1 MKFFEPWGR
10 QRLSFL
16 LEKAASREAKMW
28 KVYVP
33 KKPSSQDT
41 DISPAQRDEA
51 VRWLTELHGRL
62 QLYPETLVLAVSIL
76 DRFLTPIKA
85 RPKYLRCIAIA
96 CFFLAA
102 KTCEEDE
109 RVPSL
114 KELAASSSCGCSP
127 SEILRMERIILDK
140 LNWDLHTATAL
151 DFLHIFHA
159 MVLSCRSG
167 FLDSMLGLNRSQ
179 HLTLLT
185 RQLYHCLAD
194 HTLIQLRGSM
204 LALALITLELE
215 TCCPD
220 WLALTIDLLRKAQF
234 DSSELIRSRELVA
247 RSLSTPRASLP
258 PNTVYIYQPL
268 QSHTTLQPPAQDST
282 VPSCTLGIVTST
294 AESSRDHALVT
305 TAPSQLQTP
314 AGGEEEGSQLPWN
327 STCSSA
333 TDSSIPA
340 LLSPPKHLRQLNHLQ
355 KVTLRCKASAKR
367 KVEEMEVDDFYDGI
381 KRLYNE
387 DVTASTAIVQEGATP
402 STGAITTDG
411 GGGGGGGGGGLG
423 VCSVLLSRQEG
434 STSPCPPLQPV
445 SAS

>member
-1 MKFFEPWGR
+1 MKFIEPWGR

-16 LEKAASREAKMW
+16 LEKAASREANMW
-28 KVYVP
+28 KVYMP
-33 KKPSSQDT
+33 KKTSSQDT
-41 DISPAQRDEA
+41 DVSPAQRDEA

-62 QLYPETLVLAVSIL
+62 QLYPETLVSAVSIL
-76 DRFLTPIKA
+76 DRFLSPIKA
-85 RPKYLRCIAIA
+85 RPKYLRCIAIT

-109 RVPSL
+109 CVPSL
-114 KELAASSSCGCSP
+114 SELVASSRCGCSP

-159 MVLSCRSG
+159 MVVSCRSG

-179 HLTLLT
+179 HLALLT
-185 RQLYHCLAD
+185 QRLYHSLAD
-194 HTLIQLRGSM
+194 HTVVQLRGSM
-204 LALALITLELE
+204 LALALVTLQLE

-220 WLALTIDLLRKAQF
+220 WLALTIDLLRKAQI

-268 QSHTTLQPPAQDST
+268 QSLAALQPPALE
-282 VPSCTLGIVTST
+282 PPPLRCPLGTITST
-294 AESSRDHALVT
+294 TESSRDRALP
-305 TAPSQLQTP
+305 APDPPQTP
-314 AGGEEEGSQLPWN
+314 AGGEEERQQPW
-327 STCSSA
+327 SCDASFSSA
-333 TDSSIPA
+333 HSSISA
-340 LLSPPKHLRQLNHLQ
+340 LLSPPKHLRPLNRLQ

-367 KVEEMEVDDFYDGI
+367 KVESMDVDDFYDGI

-387 DVTASTAIVQEGATP
+387 DVTTITTSAVQEGAATGM
-402 STGAITTDG
+402 GAITTSG
-411 GGGGGGGGGGLG
+411 GGGEGLG

-434 STSPCPPLQPV
+434 SSSPCPPLQPV

>member
-1 MKFFEPWGR
+1 MKFTEPWGR

-33 KKPSSQDT
+33 KKPSSQVSDT

-51 VRWLTELHGRL
+51 VRWLTELHCRL
-62 QLYPETLVLAVSIL
+62 KLYPETLVLAVSIL
-76 DRFLTPIKA
+76 DRFLAPIKA

-109 RVPSL
+109 CVPSL
-114 KELAASSSCGCSP
+114 RELADSSSCGCSP

-167 FLDSMLGLNRSQ
+167 FLDSVLGLNRSQ
-179 HLTLLT
+179 HLALLT
-185 RQLYHCLAD
+185 Q
-194 HTLIQLRGSM
+194 TLSCFVPLVFLQLRGSM
-204 LALALITLELE
+204 LALALLTLELE
-215 TCCPD
+215 TRCPD
-220 WLALTIDLLRKAQF
+220 WLALTIDLLRKAQIN
-234 DSSELIRSRELVA
+234 SSELIRSRELVA
-247 RSLSTPRASLP
+247 RSLSTLRASLP

-268 QSHTTLQPPAQDST
+268 QPPALDPSRRFHICPHLSTGAADSRT
-282 VPSCTLGIVTST
+282 SCSTEATLLHHHPN
-294 AESSRDHALVT
+294 R
-305 TAPSQLQTP
+305 
-314 AGGEEEGSQLPWN
+314 
-327 STCSSA
+327 
-333 TDSSIPA
+333 
-340 LLSPPKHLRQLNHLQ
+340 LQ

-387 DVTASTAIVQEGATP
+387 DATVTAAVQEGAP
-402 STGAITTDG
+402 PAITA
-411 GGGGGGGGGGLG
+411 GGGGGGGGGLG
-423 VCSVLLSRQEG
+423 VCSVLLPRQEG
-434 STSPCPPLQPV
+434 NSSPCPPLQPV

>member
-1 MKFFEPWGR
+1 MKFLEPWER

-16 LEKAASREAKMW
+16 LEKAVSREAKMW
-28 KVYVP
+28 KIYVP

-51 VRWLTELHGRL
+51 VRWLTELHSRL
-62 QLYPETLVLAVSIL
+62 QLYPETLVLAVSML
-76 DRFLTPIKA
+76 DRFLAPIKA

-109 RVPSL
+109 CVPSL
-114 KELAASSSCGCSP
+114 KELAASSGCGCSP

-167 FLDSMLGLNRSQ
+167 FLDDLLGLNRSQ
-179 HLTLLT
+179 HLALLT
-185 RQLYHCLAD
+185 RRLYHCLAD
-194 HTLIQLRGSM
+194 HTLVQLRGSM

-220 WLALTIDLLRKAQF
+220 WLALTIDLLRKAQV
-234 DSSELIRSRELVA
+234 DSSELIQSRELVA
-247 RSLSTPRASLP
+247 RSLSTMRASLP
-258 PNTVYIYQPL
+258 PNTVYIYQSM
-268 QSHTTLQPPAQDST
+268 QQEST
-282 VPSCTLGIVTST
+282 PSPSCTLGTVTSPT
-294 AESSRDHALVT
+294 EASRDLVP
-305 TAPSQLQTP
+305 APLAQLQTP
-314 AGGEEEGSQLPWN
+314 AVGTKGSQQSWN
-327 STCSSA
+327 RTFTSSS
-333 TDSSIPA
+333 SSIPA
-340 LLSPPKHLRQLNHLQ
+340 LLSPPKQLHHRSSLQ

-367 KVEEMEVDDFYDGI
+367 KVEAMEVDDFYDGI

-387 DVTASTAIVQEGATP
+387 DTTTSAQEGTAGALTAT
-402 STGAITTDG
+402 
-411 GGGGGGGGGGLG
+411 GGGGLG
-423 VCSVLLSRQEG
+423 VCSVLSSRQEG

-445 SAS
+445 ST

>member
-1 MKFFEPWGR
+1 MKFSEPWGR

-28 KVYVP
+28 KGYVP

-62 QLYPETLVLAVSIL
+62 QLYPETLVLAVSVL
-76 DRFLTPIKA
+76 DRFLAPIKA

-109 RVPSL
+109 CVPSL
-114 KELAASSSCGCSP
+114 KELAESSGCGCSP
-127 SEILRMERIILDK
+127 SEILRMEKIILDK

-167 FLDSMLGLNRSQ
+167 SLDSMMLGLNRSQ
-179 HLTLLT
+179 HLALLT
-185 RQLYHCLAD
+185 RRLYLCLSD
-194 HTLIQLRGSM
+194 HTLMQLRGSM

-220 WLALTIDLLRKAQF
+220 WLALTIELLRKAQI
-234 DSSELIRSRELVA
+234 DSSELIRSRELVS
-247 RSLSTPRASLP
+247 RSLSTPRVSLP
-258 PNTVYIYQPL
+258 PNKVYIYQPPASDPARPGHSPESEPD
-268 QSHTTLQPPAQDST
+268 QDQDPPG
-282 VPSCTLGIVTST
+282 PPT
-294 AESSRDHALVT
+294 ADNHLRL
-305 TAPSQLQTP
+305 
-314 AGGEEEGSQLPWN
+314 
-327 STCSSA
+327 
-333 TDSSIPA
+333 PA
-340 LLSPPKHLRQLNHLQ
+340 LLSPPRYNQLQ
-355 KVTLRCKASAKR
+355 KITLRCKASTKR

-387 DVTASTAIVQEGATP
+387 DVTNATAAAVQEGAG
-402 STGAITTDG
+402 GAEG
-411 GGGGGGGGGGLG
+411 GGGGGGGGALA
-423 VCSVLLSRQEG
+423 VCSVTSPRQEG
-434 STSPCPPLQPV
+434 SSSPCPPLQPV

>member
-1 MKFFEPWGR
+1 MKFNEPWVR

-28 KVYVP
+28 KVYMP

-51 VRWLTELHGRL
+51 VRWLTELHSRL
-62 QLYPETLVLAVSIL
+62 QLYPETLVLAISIL
-76 DRFLTPIKA
+76 DRFLAPIKA

-109 RVPSL
+109 CVPSL
-114 KELAASSSCGCSP
+114 KELAVLSSCGCSP

-167 FLDSMLGLNRSQ
+167 FLDSMSGLNHSQ
-179 HLTLLT
+179 HLTLFT
-185 RQLYHCLAD
+185 QRLYHCLAD

-220 WLALTIDLLRKAQF
+220 WLALTIDLLKRAQI

-247 RSLSTPRASLP
+247 RSLSTLRASLP

-268 QSHTTLQPPAQDST
+268 QSQTTLQPLAQDPTLPCHT
-282 VPSCTLGIVTST
+282 VGTITFT
-294 AESSRDHALVT
+294 TKSSRSHTHINASP
-305 TAPSQLQTP
+305 AQLQTA
-314 AGGEEEGSQLPWN
+314 AGGEEASLQPWSSVSC
-327 STCSSA
+327 STDH
-333 TDSSIPA
+333 TIPT
-340 LLSPPKHLRQLNHLQ
+340 LLSPPKNLYHRNRLQ

-387 DVTASTAIVQEGATP
+387 DVTTTITVQEGAP
-402 STGAITTDG
+402 PAMGATTSDG
-411 GGGGGGGGGGLG
+411 GEGGLNT
-423 VCSVLLSRQEG
+423 CSVLLSRQEG
-434 STSPCPPLQPV
+434 SSSPCPPLQPV

>member
-1 MKFFEPWGR
+1 MKFTDPWGR

-28 KVYVP
+28 RVYVP

-76 DRFLTPIKA
+76 DRFLVPIKA

-109 RVPSL
+109 CVPTL
-114 KELAASSSCGCSP
+114 KELVDSSSCGCSP

-140 LNWDLHTATAL
+140 LDWDLHTATAL

-167 FLDSMLGLNRSQ
+167 FLDSMLRLNRSQ
-179 HLTLLT
+179 HLSMLT
-185 RQLYHCLAD
+185 RRLYQCLSD

-220 WLALTIDLLRKAQF
+220 WLALTIDLQRKAQI

-247 RSLSTPRASLP
+247 RSLSTPKASLP

-268 QSHTTLQPPAQDST
+268 HSPTTLQPPDKDPT
-282 VPSCTLGIVTST
+282 LHCCTLGINST
-294 AESSRDHALVT
+294 ESSRDHA
-305 TAPSQLQTP
+305 PPEQP
-314 AGGEEEGSQLPWN
+314 A
-327 STCSSA
+327 SS
-333 TDSSIPA
+333 SSDIPA
-340 LLSPPKHLRQLNHLQ
+340 LLSPPKNLRHPNHLQ
-355 KVTLRCKASAKR
+355 KVTLRCKSSSKR
-367 KVEEMEVDDFYDGI
+367 KVEEMEVDDFSDCI

-387 DVTASTAIVQEGATP
+387 DITTPAIQEGATP
-402 STGAITTDG
+402 AMGAIATG
-411 GGGGGGGGGGLG
+411 GGEGEGGGLG

-434 STSPCPPLQPV
+434 SCSPCPPLQPV

>member
-1 MKFFEPWGR
+1 MKFLEPWER

-16 LEKAASREAKMW
+16 LEKAASREAQMW
-28 KVYVP
+28 KIYVP
-33 KKPSSQDT
+33 KKPSPQDT
-41 DISPAQRDEA
+41 DVSPAQRDEA
-51 VRWLTELHGRL
+51 VRWLTELHSRL
-62 QLYPETLVLAVSIL
+62 QLYPETLVLAVSML
-76 DRFLTPIKA
+76 DRFLAPIKA
-85 RPKYLRCIAIA
+85 RPKYLRCIAIT

-114 KELAASSSCGCSP
+114 KDMAASSSCGCSP

-159 MVLSCRSG
+159 MVVSCRSG

-185 RQLYHCLAD
+185 RRLYHCLAD
-194 HTLIQLRGSM
+194 HTLTQLRGSM
-204 LALALITLELE
+204 LALALVTLELE

-220 WLALTIDLLRKAQF
+220 WLALTIDLLRKAQI

-247 RSLSTPRASLP
+247 RSLSTLRASLP

-268 QSHTTLQPPAQDST
+268 QSRTTLQPPAQD
-282 VPSCTLGIVTST
+282 PALPRCTLGIITST
-294 AESSRDHALVT
+294 TESSRDHALA
-305 TAPSQLQTP
+305 TATPAQLKSA
-314 AGGEEEGSQLPWN
+314 AGGEERSLQPWISI
-327 STCSSA
+327 STNK
-333 TDSSIPA
+333 SSIPV
-340 LLSPPKHLRQLNHLQ
+340 LVPPPKHLGPL

-367 KVEEMEVDDFYDGI
+367 KVEEMEVDDFYDCI

-387 DVTASTAIVQEGATP
+387 DATATAAHEGATP
-402 STGAITTDG
+402 SKGAI
-411 GGGGGGGGGGLG
+411 GGGGGLG
-423 VCSVLLSRQEG
+423 VCSVLLTRQEG
-434 STSPCPPLQPV
+434 SSSPCPPLQPV

>member
-28 KVYVP
+28 RIYVP

-76 DRFLTPIKA
+76 DRFLAPIKA

-109 RVPSL
+109 
-114 KELAASSSCGCSP
+114 
-127 SEILRMERIILDK
+127 
-140 LNWDLHTATAL
+140 
-151 DFLHIFHA
+151 FHA

-179 HLTLLT
+179 HLGLLT

-194 HTLIQLRGSM
+194 HTLMQLRGSM

-215 TCCPD
+215 NCCPD
-220 WLALTIDLLRKAQF
+220 WLALTIDLLRKAQI

-247 RSLSTPRASLP
+247 RSLSTLRASLP

-268 QSHTTLQPPAQDST
+268 QQDLTSS
-282 VPSCTLGIVTST
+282 SCTPGIITST
-294 AESSRDHALVT
+294 TESSRDHAL
-305 TAPSQLQTP
+305 AQPQTP
-314 AGGEEEGSQLPWN
+314 AGGEEGSQWPWGSVSSSSTSTN
-327 STCSSA
+327 SN
-333 TDSSIPA
+333 IPA
-340 LLSPPKHLRQLNHLQ
+340 LLSPPKHLRKLNNLR

-387 DVTASTAIVQEGATP
+387 DITTTTAAVQEGATP
-402 STGAITTDG
+402 AMGVITTT
-411 GGGGGGGGGGLG
+411 GGGGGGGGLG
-423 VCSVLLSRQEG
+423 GCSVLLSRQEG

>member
-33 KKPSSQDT
+33 KKPSPQDT
-41 DISPAQRDEA
+41 DVTPAQRDEA

-76 DRFLTPIKA
+76 DRFLAPIKA

-96 CFFLAA
+96 CFFLSA

-114 KELAASSSCGCSP
+114 KDLATSSSCGCSP
-127 SEILRMERIILDK
+127 SEILRMEKVILDK

-185 RQLYHCLAD
+185 RRLYHCLAD

-204 LALALITLELE
+204 LALALVTLELE

-220 WLALTIDLLRKAQF
+220 WLALTIDLLSKAQI

-247 RSLSTPRASLP
+247 RSLSTLRASLP

-268 QSHTTLQPPAQDST
+268 HSHPTLQPPAQD
-282 VPSCTLGIVTST
+282 PAPPCCTLGIITST
-294 AESSRDHALVT
+294 TESSRDQALVT
-305 TAPSQLQTP
+305 PTQLK
-314 AGGEEEGSQLPWN
+314 AAADGEERSQQPW
-327 STCSSA
+327 SSVSSSSSC
-333 TDSSIPA
+333 TTTSSIPV
-340 LLSPPKHLRQLNHLQ
+340 LVPPPKHRHHL
-355 KVTLRCKASAKR
+355 KVTVRCKASAKR
-367 KVEEMEVDDFYDGI
+367 KVEEMEVDDFYDCI

-387 DVTASTAIVQEGATP
+387 DVTTAAAVHEGATP
-402 STGAITTDG
+402 SKGAITTG
-411 GGGGGGGGGGLG
+411 GGGGEGGLG
-423 VCSVLLSRQEG
+423 VCSVLLTRQEG
-434 STSPCPPLQPV
+434 SSSPCPPLQPV

>member
-1 MKFFEPWGR
+1 MKFIDPWGR

-28 KVYVP
+28 RGYVQ

-76 DRFLTPIKA
+76 DRFLAPIKA

-96 CFFLAA
+96 SFFLAA

-109 RVPSL
+109 CVPSL
-114 KELAASSSCGCSP
+114 KELVDSSSCGCS
-127 SEILRMERIILDK
+127 SAEILRMERLILDK

-179 HLTLLT
+179 HLSMLT
-185 RQLYHCLAD
+185 RRLYQCLSD

-220 WLALTIDLLRKAQF
+220 WLALTIDLLNKAQI

-247 RSLSTPRASLP
+247 RSLSTPKASLP

-268 QSHTTLQPPAQDST
+268 QSPTTLQPPDQDPT
-282 VPSCTLGIVTST
+282 LLCCILGIRNST

-305 TAPSQLQTP
+305 AVPQEQITP
-314 AGGEEEGSQLPWN
+314 GS
-327 STCSSA
+327 ST
-333 TDSSIPA
+333 DIPA
-340 LLSPPKHLRQLNHLQ
+340 LLSPPKNLRHLNHLQ
-355 KVTLRCKASAKR
+355 KVTLRCKSSSKR
-367 KVEEMEVDDFYDGI
+367 KVEEMEVDDFFDGI

-387 DVTASTAIVQEGATP
+387 DITTAAVQEVATP
-402 STGAITTDG
+402 ATGAIATG
-411 GGGGGGGGGGLG
+411 CGEGEGGGLG

-434 STSPCPPLQPV
+434 SCSPCPPLQPV

>member
-1 MKFFEPWGR
+1 MKFTEPWGR

-51 VRWLTELHGRL
+51 VRWLTELHSKL
-62 QLYPETLVLAVSIL
+62 KLYPETLVLAVSIL
-76 DRFLTPIKA
+76 DRFLAPIKA

-109 RVPSL
+109 CVPSL
-114 KELAASSSCGCSP
+114 RELVASSSCGCSP

-140 LNWDLHTATAL
+140 LNWDLHTATPL

-167 FLDSMLGLNRSQ
+167 YLGPMLGLNRSQ
-179 HLTLLT
+179 HLALLT
-185 RQLYHCLAD
+185 QRLYHCLAD

-220 WLALTIDLLRKAQF
+220 WLALTIDLLKKAQI

-247 RSLSTPRASLP
+247 RSLSTLRASLP

-268 QSHTTLQPPAQDST
+268 QSRTTLQPPAQDPPLPCRT
-282 VPSCTLGIVTST
+282 MGTITST
-294 AESSRDHALVT
+294 TESSRDQALVT
-305 TAPSQLQTP
+305 APSAQPQTP
-314 AGGEEEGSQLPWN
+314 AGGEEGSQHPWS
-327 STCSSA
+327 STFSSS
-333 TDSSIPA
+333 TNSSIPA
-340 LLSPPKHLRQLNHLQ
+340 LLSPPKHLRHLNLLQ
-355 KVTLRCKASAKR
+355 RVTLRCKASAKR

-387 DVTASTAIVQEGATP
+387 DITTTTAVQDGAAP
-402 STGAITTDG
+402 AMGAITT
-411 GGGGGGGGGGLG
+411 GGGGGGLG

-434 STSPCPPLQPV
+434 SSSPCPPLQPV

>member
-1 MKFFEPWGR
+1 MKFAEPWER

-28 KVYVP
+28 RVYMP
-33 KKPSSQDT
+33 KKTSSQDT
-41 DISPAQRDEA
+41 DVSPAQRDEA
-51 VRWLTELHGRL
+51 VRWLTELHSRL

-76 DRFLTPIKA
+76 DRFLAPIKA

-109 RVPSL
+109 CVPSL
-114 KELAASSSCGCSP
+114 RELAGTSGCGCSP

-140 LNWDLHTATAL
+140 LNWDLHTATPL

-159 MVLSCRSG
+159 MALSCRSG

-179 HLTLLT
+179 HLALLT
-185 RQLYHCLAD
+185 QRLYHCLAD

-220 WLALTIDLLRKAQF
+220 WLVLTIDLLRKAQI
-234 DSSELIRSRELVA
+234 DSSELIRCRELVA

-258 PNTVYIYQPL
+258 PNTVYIYQPPAPA
-268 QSHTTLQPPAQDST
+268 PPA
-282 VPSCTLGIVTST
+282 TLGTVGST
-294 AESSRDHALVT
+294 AESSGDPALRAA
-305 TAPSQLQTP
+305 APARPPTP
-314 AGGEEEGSQLPWN
+314 AGVEGGRRPRVPA
-327 STCSSA
+327 SSA
-333 TDSSIPA
+333 AAGPA
-340 LLSPPKHLRQLNHLQ
+340 PLSPPKQLRLLNRLQ

-387 DVTASTAIVQEGATP
+387 DTTTAQEGATAAL
-402 STGAITTDG
+402 GAG
-411 GGGGGGGGGGLG
+411 GGGGGGGAEGGGGLG
-423 VCSVLLSRQEG
+423 VCSVLSSRQEG

>member
-1 MKFFEPWGR
+1 MKFIDPWGR

-28 KVYVP
+28 RVYVP

-41 DISPAQRDEA
+41 DISPAQRDEV

-76 DRFLTPIKA
+76 DRFLAPIKA

-109 RVPSL
+109 CVPSL
-114 KELAASSSCGCSP
+114 KELVVSSSCGCSP

-159 MVLSCRSG
+159 MVMSCRSG
-167 FLDSMLGLNRSQ
+167 FLDSMLRLNRSQ
-179 HLTLLT
+179 HLSMLT
-185 RQLYHCLAD
+185 RRLYHCLAD

-247 RSLSTPRASLP
+247 RSLSTPKASLP

-268 QSHTTLQPPAQDST
+268 QSQTTPQPPDKD
-282 VPSCTLGIVTST
+282 PSLHCYSLGIINST
-294 AESSRDHALVT
+294 ESSRDHA
-305 TAPSQLQTP
+305 PPEQLTP
-314 AGGEEEGSQLPWN
+314 A
-327 STCSSA
+327 SSS
-333 TDSSIPA
+333 DIPA
-340 LLSPPKHLRQLNHLQ
+340 LLSPPKNLHHLNRLQ
-355 KVTLRCKASAKR
+355 KVVLRCKSSSKR
-367 KVEEMEVDDFYDGI
+367 KVEEMEVDDFSDCI

-387 DVTASTAIVQEGATP
+387 DITTTTVQEGATP
-402 STGAITTDG
+402 ALGAIATG
-411 GGGGGGGGGGLG
+411 GGEGEGGGLA

-434 STSPCPPLQPV
+434 SSSPCPPLQPV